1 MAQTAPRPPAT
12 GQDWPVLATDRIE
25 AVIETV
31 REKTTVPAQK
41 VARGIIYGL
50 VAAIMALLALVLI
63 VIGLLR
69 LHVYLPFQ
77 PEGRKV
83 WVTYVALGAIF
94 VLVGAFLWRR
104 GTLMRNKP

>member
-1 MAQTAPRPPAT
+1 M
-12 GQDWPVLATDRIE
+12 LATDRIE
-25 AVIETV
+25 AVVETV

-41 VARGIIYGL
+41 VARAIVYGL

-83 WVTYVALGAIF
+83 WVTYVSLGAIF
-94 VLVGAFLWRR
+94 VLVGALLWRR
-104 GTLMRNKP
+104 ATSAKG

>member
-1 MAQTAPRPPAT
+1 
-12 GQDWPVLATDRIE
+12 VLATDRIE
-25 AVIETV
+25 AVVETV

-41 VARGIIYGL
+41 VARAIVYGL

-83 WVTYVALGAIF
+83 WVTYVSLGAIF
-94 VLVGAFLWRR
+94 VLVGALLWRR
-104 GTLMRNKP
+104 ATSAKG